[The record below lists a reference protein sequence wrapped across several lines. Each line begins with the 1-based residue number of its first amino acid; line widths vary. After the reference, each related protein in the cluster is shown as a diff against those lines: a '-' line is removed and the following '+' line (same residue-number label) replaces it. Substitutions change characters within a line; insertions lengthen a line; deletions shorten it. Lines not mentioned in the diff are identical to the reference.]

1 MDAANYLAPG
11 KFIDSTAP
19 NVIEYA
25 NTIAKAGRDN
35 CERVILL
42 YNAIRDGIIYD
53 PYIDFLDP
61 INYRASAVLAAG
73 RGFCVGKAALLS
85 ACARVLGVP
94 ARVGYADVRNHMT
107 SARLYALLKTDIF
120 IWHSY
125 ADIHLDG
132 RWVKATP
139 AFNKSLC
146 ERIGLN
152 PLEFDG
158 KSDSLFHPFDRAGR
172 QHMEYVLDRGPFV
185 DVPGERIIADFIAY
199 YPALQSRND
208 GAGGDFQQEVV
219 AGDA

>member
-1 MDAANYLAPG
+1 MDAASYLSPG
-11 KFIDSTAP
+11 KYIDSAAP
-19 NVIEYA
+19 SVVEYA
-25 NTIAKAGRDN
+25 NEIARDGRDDR
-35 CERVILL
+35 ERVILL

-53 PYIDFLDP
+53 PYVDFLDP

-73 RGFCVGKAALLS
+73 RGFCVGKSALLS
-85 ACARVLGVP
+85 ACARVVGVP

-107 SARLYALLKTDIF
+107 SPRLHAILKTDIF

-125 ADIHLDG
+125 AEIYLDG

-158 KSDSLFHPFDRAGR
+158 KSDSLFHPFDRSGR
-172 QHMEYVLDRGPFV
+172 QHMEYVLDRGPFA
-185 DVPGERIIADFIAY
+185 DVPCERIIADFIAY
-199 YPALQSRND
+199 YPALQARR
-208 GAGGDFQQEVV
+208 GKTGGDFQQEVV